1 MRKMTKEMA
10 IKLANSGFWERL
22 TYRERAI
29 FQLSHR
35 LLCMPFSVVEKALGR
50 PVFTHEFARPDL
62 LMEELIGLKEAPTFQ
77 DIVDLLPK
85 NKVKKG
91 AKNEKT
97 KISSM

>member
-1 MRKMTKEMA
+1 MREITKERA
-10 IKLANSGFWERL
+10 IKLANSEFWEKL

-35 LLCMPFSVVEKALGR
+35 LLCMPFSVFHEAVEKALGR

-85 NKVKKG
+85 NKVKRG
-91 AKNEKT
+91 G
-97 KISSM
+97 